1 MDVGSRIRKAR
12 KSKNLTQIEVAA
24 SAKISVNSLRL
35 YEAGKRQPGIDQLKA
50 IARALDEPFVSLALG
65 ERGLTK
71 QEVFASMQLDNYLAA
86 MGYEFHLNLD
96 DDLKSWLCVDNN
108 HQKLYLLSGDDAAAL
123 EASLHAYTKY
133 QIAEML
139 GNAKEIPDTGGWF
152 KK

>member
-1 MDVGSRIRKAR
+1 
-12 KSKNLTQIEVAA
+12 
-24 SAKISVNSLRL
+24 
-35 YEAGKRQPGIDQLKA
+35 
-50 IARALDEPFVSLALG
+50 
-65 ERGLTK
+65 
-71 QEVFASMQLDNYLAA
+71 